1 MTGTTKMKK
10 LNEDRLRTIE
20 IHFLVSHGE
29 REHIEQKMKEAG
41 ISSLAAYMRKMAID
55 GYVVDMDLSDV
66 KELVRLLRICSNN
79 LNQYA
84 KKANESG
91 KVYGN
96 DIDDLQA
103 KLDGIWDETK
113 NIMAKLS
120 ALL

>member
-1 MTGTTKMKK
+1 MRKRRIQ
-10 LNEDRLRTIE
+10 LNFRVTEAERDRIS
-20 IHFLVSHGE
+20 V
-29 REHIEQKMKEAG
+29 KMKEAG
-41 ISSLAAYMRKMAID
+41 VKNLAAYLRKMSLD
-55 GYVVDMDLSDV
+55 GYVVSLDLPDIG
-66 KELVRLLRICSNN
+66 EMVRLLRISSNN

-103 KLDGIWDETK
+103 KLDGVWDETK

>member
-1 MTGTTKMKK
+1 MQK
-10 LNEDRLRTIE
+10 LDEDKLRTRE
-20 IHFLVSHGE
+20 IHFLVSQGE
-29 REHIEQKMKEAG
+29 KEHIDRKMKEAG

-91 KVYGN
+91 KVYDN
-96 DIDDLQA
+96 DINDLQT

-113 NIMAKLS
+113 NLMAKLS